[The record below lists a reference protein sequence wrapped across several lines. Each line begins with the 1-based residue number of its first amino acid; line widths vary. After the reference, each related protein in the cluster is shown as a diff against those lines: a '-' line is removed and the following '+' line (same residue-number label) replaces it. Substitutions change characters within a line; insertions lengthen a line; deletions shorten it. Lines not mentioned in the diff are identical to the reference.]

1 MKETGRERLRRML
14 RLGGQD
20 EAHETVP
27 IEGEHLPEVERTRP
41 CPHCGAQVSRGATVC
56 LYCERELVPVMN
68 AGEFAVRFGSLRP
81 SNEPEEP
88 RGSPHE

>member
-1 MKETGRERLRRML
+1 MKKASRERLRRML
-14 RLGGQD
+14 RLGGRD
-20 EAHETVP
+20 AAP
-27 IEGEHLPEVERTRP
+27 IEAEDLPEVERTRP

-56 LYCERELVPVMN
+56 LYCERELTPVMN

-81 SNEPEEP
+81 PDELEEP